1 MQIQGVEL
9 EVWLALAVA
18 IIALGVWGLKRY
30 KVVMAD
36 GKVSISEVI
45 ETIEQSEDLI
55 DDVVDKAEEAADAL
69 EEAKAKEAE
78 AESEAEEPIP
88 A

>member
-30 KVVMAD
+30 QVVMAD

-45 ETIEQSEDLI
+45 ETIEQSEYLI

>member
-30 KVVMAD
+30 QVVMAD

>member
-18 IIALGVWGLKRY
+18 VIALGVWGLKRY
-30 KVVMAD
+30 QAVMAD

-55 DDVVDKAEEAADAL
+55 DDVVDKAEDVADAL
-69 EEAKAKEAE
+69 EEAKAE
-78 AESEAEEPIP
+78 ESEVEEPIT

>member
-30 KVVMAD
+30 QVVMAD

-69 EEAKAKEAE
+69 EEAKAKKAE
-78 AESEAEEPIP
+78 AESEEE
-88 A
+88 